1 MSAVCTCAHP
11 VVVPAKDNVGAY
23 CSACGYWWDVR
34 YGSREPG
41 SSPKT
46 EDDLSPAER
55 RVLLPNTSTEEI
67 EAELIRRGLKKRQGQ
82 FQAEH
87 GKRMAQ
93 QKQKARN
100 RAKRRNK

>member
-1 MSAVCTCAHP
+1 MSP
-11 VVVPAKDNVGAY
+11 SDKP
-23 CSACGYWWDVR
+23 
-34 YGSREPG
+34 
-41 SSPKT
+41 
-46 EDDLSPAER
+46 
-55 RVLLPNTSTEEI
+55 VLLPNASTEEI
-67 EAELIRRGLKKRQGQ
+67 EAELIRRGLKKRQGR